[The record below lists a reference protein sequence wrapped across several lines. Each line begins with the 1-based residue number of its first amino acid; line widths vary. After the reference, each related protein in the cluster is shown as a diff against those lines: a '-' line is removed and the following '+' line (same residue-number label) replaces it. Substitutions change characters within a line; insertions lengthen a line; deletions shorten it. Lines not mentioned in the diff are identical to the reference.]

1 MMKALLIL
9 TKGEKDE
16 KTYDC
21 GHIVRRTGIGRM

>member
-1 MMKALLIL
+1 MIKALLIL

-16 KTYDC
+16 KTYDG